1 MLIADGSVRITGTC
15 DSFATFGDWQRVLEN
30 TPGLRLVDAPQPQK
44 STESQKVEFK
54 ISLSTTE
61 KKAS

>member
-1 MLIADGSVRITGTC
+1 
-15 DSFATFGDWQRVLEN
+15 VLEN
-30 TPGLRLVDAPQPQK
+30 TPGLHLVDAPQPQK
-44 STESQKVEFK
+44 SPDSQKVEFK